1 MSPPTPAWGPEVH
14 RPLSPPLERSE
25 GWDLRPRPP
34 STTLLPTCP
43 VQVRLP
49 SAPLRGSSCAG
60 SARRRGRESAA
71 PAPEFWIPG
80 SPSPMPSASFYLF
93 PGSRGRVPRSRPG
106 AGASGSGK
114 GRVCESWREAGRCPR
129 PVWGLVGRL
138 GRRLAPGACPLL
150 APHTVQFIH
159 EPPGPALEGAVEKG
173 LVRGTG
179 EGQRP
184 CWGEGA
190 CFVPNP
196 P

>member
-93 PGSRGRVPRSRPG
+93 PGSRGQVPPKSAR
-106 AGASGSGK
+106 
-114 GRVCESWREAGRCPR
+114 GRGF
-129 PVWGLVGRL
+129 RL
-138 GRRLAPGACPLL
+138 GQGQGSRELARGRPLSSAGLGTGRTAGEATGPGSVSSPC
-150 APHTVQFIH
+150 APHS
-159 EPPGPALEGAVEKG
+159 AVHS
-173 LVRGTG
+173 
-179 EGQRP
+179 
-184 CWGEGA
+184 
-190 CFVPNP
+190 
-196 P
+196 